1 MGLERREHILRCAR
15 REDAILNR
23 EVLQTVML
31 PNGDVI
37 KTRQRS
43 RKSSA
48 GWDTTKMFVGNLLL
62 QS

>member
-1 MGLERREHILRCAR
+1 
-15 REDAILNR
+15 
-23 EVLQTVML
+23 ML

-48 GWDTTKMFVGNLLL
+48 GWDTTKMFVQFASHRLEDWDL
-62 QS
+62 QLIGWDGCIGSSVPRGH